1 MPDSRCL
8 LATSCDTIRF
18 IRYHV
23 KVINAHSIRIARNA
37 NWMRIK
43 KHVSCEHG
51 FTGSQSAL
59 GAKEHHSK
67 SCILSKTRQ

>member
-8 LATSCDTIRF
+8 LATLRDTIRF

-23 KVINAHSIRIARNA
+23 NSINGHSIRITTNV

-51 FTGSQSAL
+51 F
-59 GAKEHHSK
+59 
-67 SCILSKTRQ
+67 